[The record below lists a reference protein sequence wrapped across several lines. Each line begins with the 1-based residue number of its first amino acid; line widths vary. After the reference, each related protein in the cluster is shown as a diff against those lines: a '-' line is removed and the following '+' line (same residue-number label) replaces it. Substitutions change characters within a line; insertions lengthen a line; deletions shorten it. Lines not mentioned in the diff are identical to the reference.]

1 MVQIPLAGT
10 LSDEAEGPLVPAP
23 PPSHTPSFSSCCCCC
38 FRAAPSSCSYYTPLF
53 YCWRGLFFSN
63 TLSRFPAVPDW
74 LGYTSAVA
82 VTAATASICELLFL
96 SLLFL
101 LVFPLLPTLFYY
113 FCWSYGWVYLLL
125 RGIMIPSRSLH
136 ILLQLLATTASPT
149 AAPASAYIF
158 YGVSGTC

>member
-23 PPSHTPSFSSCCCCC
+23 PPSHTPSFSSCCCCCCC

-63 TLSRFPAVPDW
+63 TLSRFPAVPAW

-82 VTAATASICELLFL
+82 VTAATASMRITVPFFVVPTCVSAAPYSF
-96 SLLFL
+96 LLFL
-101 LVFPLLPTLFYY
+101 LELRVGISAPTRNNDTFAVATQT
-113 FCWSYGWVYLLL
+113 F
-125 RGIMIPSRSLH
+125 
-136 ILLQLLATTASPT
+136 TTACYYCLPYCCSC
-149 AAPASAYIF
+149 F
-158 YGVSGTC
+158 CLHFL